1 MCILLGTQWF
11 LMGIDRNYK
20 EIDGNCREID
30 LFEVITLYREI
41 LRERENALSNKLIYS
56 SLIFNV

>member
-11 LMGIDRNYK
+11 LMGMDRIFIEIYGNCK
-20 EIDGNCREID
+20 EIDLIQGNP
-30 LFEVITLYREI
+30 LYREI
-41 LRERENALSNKLIYS
+41 LRERENALSNELVYS